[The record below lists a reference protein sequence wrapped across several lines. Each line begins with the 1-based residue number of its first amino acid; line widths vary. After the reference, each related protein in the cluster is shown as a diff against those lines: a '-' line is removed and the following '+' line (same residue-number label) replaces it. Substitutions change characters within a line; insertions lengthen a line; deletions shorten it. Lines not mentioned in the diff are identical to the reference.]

1 MKDQDGTFKVRREK
15 KKKNIEERLMNRTTI
30 HARNFAKWDAC

>member
-15 KKKNIEERLMNRTTI
+15 KKKKIEGVLMNRTKMNP
-30 HARNFAKWDAC
+30 RNFPKWHDF